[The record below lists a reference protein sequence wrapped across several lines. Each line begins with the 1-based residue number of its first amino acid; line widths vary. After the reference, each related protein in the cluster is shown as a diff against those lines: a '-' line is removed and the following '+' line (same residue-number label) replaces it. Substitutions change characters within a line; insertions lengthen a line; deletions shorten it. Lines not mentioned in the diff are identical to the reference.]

1 MLAIQETGPT
11 ALGPAL
17 LAAIG
22 MASQGGNGSTVVLC
36 TDGLAN
42 VGLGQFDGISSEM
55 LKEVENFYN
64 KVGEVAKQKGVGVNL
79 ITVEGEDCNI
89 ATLSKVCEQTGGEV
103 QMVNPAN
110 MKENFSALF
119 RKETLATNVEV
130 KFKLHKGLEFRNE
143 DPASMRDN
151 KTTLIKN
158 LGNVTEDSEV
168 TFEYRLKPIK
178 ELLAMEDIDLSL
190 ITKFPF
196 QAQITYT
203 TLDGARCVRVMT
215 NQMDASDNKEEV
227 NKQADFNILGVNA
240 I

>member
-1 MLAIQETGPT
+1 VLAIQESGPT

-17 LAAIG
+17 LAAVG

-42 VGLGQFDGISSEM
+42 VGLGKFDDISQEM
-55 LKEVENFYN
+55 LPEVESFYT
-64 KVGEVAKQKGVGVNL
+64 KVGEISKQKGVSVNL
-79 ITVEGEDCNI
+79 VTVEGEDCNVD
-89 ATLSKVCEQTGGEV
+89 TLSKVCEKTGGEV
-103 QMVNPAN
+103 QVVNPAN

-143 DPASMRDN
+143 DQANMQDN

-158 LGNVTEDSEV
+158 MGNVTEDSEV

-178 ELLAMEDIDLSL
+178 ELLAMEDIDLSQ
-190 ITKFPF
+190 ISQFPF

-203 TLDGARCVRVMT
+203 TLDGARCVRVLT
-215 NQMDASDNKEEV
+215 N
-227 NKQADFNILGVNA
+227 
-240 I
+240 